1 MTRVL
6 CIPRPFASSGC
17 DWPRP
22 ARLEKR
28 IAGLFTPRI
37 PRDPRHITPFTGH
50 PPLVRIKSEFFGTV
64 IGTDAQAHGSGQHS
78 PLKKKQA
85 SRPDNMNRLARARAR
100 VGAPARCSPS
110 TPATPPHRVWKP
122 LTRHAPLP
130 RISLATDRSR
140 CERDRDVTEIA
151 DAPPAA
157 DPALGELS
165 DLDKISTPRQ
175 H

>member
-1 MTRVL
+1 
-6 CIPRPFASSGC
+6 
-17 DWPRP
+17 
-22 ARLEKR
+22 
-28 IAGLFTPRI
+28 
-37 PRDPRHITPFTGH
+37 
-50 PPLVRIKSEFFGTV
+50 
-64 IGTDAQAHGSGQHS
+64 
-78 PLKKKQA
+78 
-85 SRPDNMNRLARARAR
+85 MNRLARARAR

-122 LTRHAPLP
+122 LTRHAPLT

-140 CERDRDVTEIA
+140 CDRDRDVTEIA